1 MPSALA
7 LLPCLI
13 TTGLVA
19 LILLWPRVHSGPS
32 GARLAAE
39 MIASTFVLFA
49 LVYGLLLAPQRLP

>member
-7 LLPCLI
+7 LLLRLI
-13 TTGLVA
+13 TSGFVA

-39 MIASTFVLFA
+39 MILTTFAFAA
-49 LVYGLLLAPQRLP
+49 LVYGLLLTAQRLP